1 MKLPPGHWARGP
13 IAVLDFETTGLDP
26 ERGDRVVE
34 IGVIHFDDG
43 EVSDRWG
50 TLIHPEMELPADT
63 TRITGIRPDEVATAP
78 RFVDIVDDF
87 RARLEGRL
95 LSAYNASFDRGFLL
109 HELAR
114 CDRKL
119 PDGAQWVDP
128 LVLARQLQ
136 KGQGNMK
143 LGTVA
148 KRLDIDLQEA
158 HRAVSDA
165 ECAGWVLIAL
175 AAEVPADLGEAL
187 DLHEAWE
194 AAQNAQQSAWR
205 NRRGGGTLAAVQD
218 GGPSDALGPGYPH
231 GDELDPVRY
240 MFLRGTGRL

>member
-1 MKLPPGHWARGP
+1 VTLSPDHWARGP

-34 IGVIHFDDG
+34 VGIVHFDG
-43 EVSDRWG
+43 GTVTDRWG
-50 TLIHPEMELPADT
+50 TLIHPEMELPLDT
-63 TRITGIRPDEVATAP
+63 TRITGIRPADVETAP
-78 RFVDIVDDF
+78 RFAEVVDEIC
-87 RARLEGRL
+87 RRLEGRL
-95 LSAYNASFDRGFLL
+95 LCAYNAGFDRGFLL

-114 CDRKL
+114 CDRTL
-119 PDGAQWVDP
+119 PDGAHWIDP
-128 LVLARQLQ
+128 LVLAREQQ

-148 KRLDIDLQEA
+148 KRLDIALEEA

-175 AAEVPADLGEAL
+175 AAAVPADLSEAL

-205 NRRGGGTLAAVQD
+205 NRRRGATLVAAPD
-218 GGPSDALGPGYPH
+218 AGPSDALGPGYPH